1 MYIGFLVNGRLAM
14 IFETET
20 EAYNAFKTG
29 GLGLVG
35 KVVDDGKVEVLYKDC
50 NFMGRGYH
58 QGRYYY
64 HSSNIANRLEIVNPD
79 HMMVQYVKRRLIR
92 G

>member
-14 IFETET
+14 VFETET
-20 EAYNAFKTG
+20 EAYNAFQTG

-35 KVVDDGKVEVLYKDC
+35 KVVSEGKVEVLYKVS
-50 NFMGRGYH
+50 NFIGGGCH

-64 HSSNIANRLEIVNPD
+64 HSSNIANRLEVVNPD
-79 HMMVQYVKRRLIR
+79 DLIVQYVKRRMIR